1 MVVVDGRGKVLG
13 RLASRVAKML
23 LEGKEV
29 HVINAEDII
38 IVGNPRQVVE
48 RYKVR
53 RSLQNKHDPEKS
65 PKWPKVPWMLVRR
78 IIRGML
84 PRKKLRGRMAFKR
97 LRVYNGNPQG
107 LAVDTEI
114 EEAIKP
120 LPPKHITVGDL
131 CRQLGWKG

>member
-1 MVVVDGRGKVLG
+1 MVVVDGKGKVLG

-29 HVINAEDII
+29 HLINAEHII
-38 IVGNPRQVVE
+38 ITGDPKLIVE

-53 RSLQNKHDPEKS
+53 RRLQNKHDPEKS

-97 LRVYNGNPQG
+97 LRVYNGNPAG

-120 LPPKHITVGDL
+120 LPSKYITIGEL
-131 CRQLGWKG
+131 CRHLGWKG